1 MRSLFHDFQAKIDV
15 LQTSKEL
22 LDPREAE
29 LNRLKDE
36 IEYQNTRWAFQDL
49 EMENDKK
56 VTEDT
61 IF

>member
-1 MRSLFHDFQAKIDV
+1 MRSLFHDFQTKIDV

-22 LDPREAE
+22 LDQREAE

-36 IEYQNTRWAFQDL
+36 IEYQNTRWASQDL

>member
-29 LNRLKDE
+29 PNRLKDE
-36 IEYQNTRWAFQDL
+36 IEYKNTRWASQDL
-49 EMENDKK
+49 AMENDKK

>member
-1 MRSLFHDFQAKIDV
+1 MRSLFYDFQAKIDV

-22 LDPREAE
+22 LDQREAE

-36 IEYQNTRWAFQDL
+36 IEYQNTRWASQDL

>member
-1 MRSLFHDFQAKIDV
+1 MRSLFHDFQAKMDV

-22 LDPREAE
+22 LDQREAE

-36 IEYQNTRWAFQDL
+36 IEYQNTRWASQDL

>member
-22 LDPREAE
+22 LDQREAE
-29 LNRLKDE
+29 LNRLKGE
-36 IEYQNTRWAFQDL
+36 IEYQNTRWASQDL

>member
-1 MRSLFHDFQAKIDV
+1 MRSLFHDFQAKMDV

-36 IEYQNTRWAFQDL
+36 IEYKNTDGPLKTWRWR
-49 EMENDKK
+49 M
-56 VTEDT
+56 
-61 IF
+61 IRR